1 MSFVHLQ
8 VHSGYSLLNSAASVK
23 ELVTQAKE
31 LGYSSLALT
40 DENVMYGAIE
50 FYKACKSNGIKPII
64 GLTASI
70 YTDDTEL
77 EAHPLILL
85 AETNTGYQNLVKIS
99 SALQSMAKGG
109 MKRKWMKSYHE
120 GLIAITP
127 GENGYI
133 ESLLQTGKF
142 EEAVRAAEGFR
153 ELFGDGR
160 FYLGYQPFKGHET
173 LSEEILRLSA
183 ETEIAVCA
191 AGMSV
196 ISRKKIK
203 MRTAVCAL
211 LKPERSG
218 RIRAGICRTYT

>member
-1 MSFVHLQ
+1 MNVWERSGGIVFVHLQ

-85 AETNTGYQNLVKIS
+85 AETNIGYQNLVKIS

-133 ESLLQTGKF
+133 ESLLKAGKF

-153 ELFGDGR
+153 ELFGEGR
-160 FYLGYQPFKGHET
+160 FYLGTSRLKDVRRYQKRFSACQPRRK
-173 LSEEILRLSA
+173 LLSA
-183 ETEIAVCA
+183 LRGCPLYQERRSRCVPL
-191 AGMSV
+191 SV
-196 ISRKKIK
+196 R
-203 MRTAVCAL
+203 
-211 LKPERSG
+211 
-218 RIRAGICRTYT
+218 Y